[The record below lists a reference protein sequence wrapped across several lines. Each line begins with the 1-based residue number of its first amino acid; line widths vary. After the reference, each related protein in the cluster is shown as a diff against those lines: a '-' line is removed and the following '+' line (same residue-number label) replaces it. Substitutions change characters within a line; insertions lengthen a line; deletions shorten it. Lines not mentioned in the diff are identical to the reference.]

1 VKAVS
6 SAPLDARPVLWVRA
20 RSTRN
25 VLDEHLRHVAGS
37 FSAAGWSMVTDGPPD
52 VPPGAAVAVMDDP
65 WVEPLPRLA
74 LALARARVPGSPL
87 WKVPRVYG
95 LSGRQGWRPAVP
107 PSTMAEYERRT
118 VRRGPARTVF
128 LGDGAWTGFAVAAA
142 GEGAALLRNG
152 WPPRQAALVTNAF
165 LYRYADPS
173 AHDRR
178 ELTPF
183 VPAGARTV
191 VDVGCGTGL
200 LGSLLRHDGRR
211 VVGIEPEWELARA
224 ARRNL
229 DLVMPAR
236 AEEGLSAIRGPVDCI
251 VFADVLEHTIAPQQ
265 LLRAGARLIGP
276 AGRIVV
282 SFPNA
287 AWAPVLRGLAS
298 GRWDPTL
305 AGVQARDHLF
315 YTTPR
320 SFAAVAAECG
330 LAVETLVPLGT
341 AVSWRVRV
349 WGLLAALTAGGK
361 PSDTAASQWVAVLR
375 TR

>member
-1 VKAVS
+1 VKPAS
-6 SAPLDARPVLWVRA
+6 SAPLDARPLLWLRA
-20 RSTRN
+20 RSTRS
-25 VLDEHLRHVAGS
+25 VLDEHLRHVAAS
-37 FSAAGWSMVTDGPPD
+37 FSAAGWSVVTGTPPD
-52 VPPGAAVAVMDDP
+52 VAPGAAVAVMDDP

-74 LALARARVPGSPL
+74 SALARVRVPGSPL
-87 WKVPRVYG
+87 WRVPRVYG
-95 LSGRQGWRPAVP
+95 LSGRQGWHPAVP

-128 LGDGAWTGFAVAAA
+128 LGNGAWIGFAVAAA
-142 GEGAALLRNG
+142 GEAAPLLRDG
-152 WPPRQAALVTNAF
+152 WPPREAALVTNAF

-183 VPAGARTV
+183 VPASAKTV
-191 VDVGCGTGL
+191 IDVGCGTGL

-224 ARRNL
+224 ASRNL
-229 DLVMPAR
+229 DVVVPAR
-236 AEEGLSAIRGPVDCI
+236 AEEGLSAIRAPVDCI
-251 VFADVLEHTIAPQQ
+251 VFADVLEHTVAPQQ

-276 AGRIVV
+276 SGRIVV

-320 SFAAVAAECG
+320 SFATVAAECG
-330 LAVETLVPLGT
+330 LAVETLAPLDT
-341 AVSWRVRV
+341 TMSWWVRA
-349 WGLLAALTAGGK
+349 WGWLAALTAGGK
-361 PSDTAASQWVAVLR
+361 PSETAASQWVAVLR
-375 TR
+375 PR

>member
-1 VKAVS
+1 
-6 SAPLDARPVLWVRA
+6 
-20 RSTRN
+20 
-25 VLDEHLRHVAGS
+25 
-37 FSAAGWSMVTDGPPD
+37 
-52 VPPGAAVAVMDDP
+52 
-65 WVEPLPRLA
+65 
-74 LALARARVPGSPL
+74 
-87 WKVPRVYG
+87 
-95 LSGRQGWRPAVP
+95 
-107 PSTMAEYERRT
+107 MAEYERRT
-118 VRRGPARTVF
+118 VRRGPARTAF

-142 GEGAALLRNG
+142 GEAAALLRDA
-152 WPPRQAALVTNAF
+152 WPRREAALVTNAF

-183 VPAGARTV
+183 VPATARTV

-200 LGSLLRHDGRR
+200 LGSLLRHKGRA
-211 VVGIEPEWELARA
+211 VVGIEPEWELALA
-224 ARRNL
+224 ASRNL

-236 AEEGLSAIRGPVDCI
+236 AEEGLSAVRGPVDCI
-251 VFADVLEHTIAPQQ
+251 VFADVLEHTVAAQQ

-276 AGRIVV
+276 GGRIVV

-287 AWAPVLRGLAS
+287 AWAPVLRGLAA

-320 SFAAVAAECG
+320 SFAAIAAECG

-361 PSDTAASQWVAVLR
+361 PADTAAAQWVAVLR
-375 TR
+375 PR

>member
-1 VKAVS
+1 MKPAS
-6 SAPLDARPVLWVRA
+6 SAPQDARPVLWVRA
-20 RSTRN
+20 PSTRS
-25 VLDEHLRHVAGS
+25 VLAEHLHHVAGS
-37 FSAAGWSMVTDGPPD
+37 FSAAGWSVVTDGPPD
-52 VPPGAAVAVMDDP
+52 VPLGVAVAVLDDV

-74 LALARARVPGSPL
+74 SALGLARVPSSPV
-87 WKVPRVYG
+87 WRVPRVYG
-95 LSGRQGWRPAVP
+95 LSGRQGWQPAVP

-118 VRRGPARTVF
+118 VRRGPPRTVF

-142 GEGAALLRNG
+142 GEAAPLLRDG
-152 WPPRQAALVTNAF
+152 WPPREAALVANAF

-173 AHDRR
+173 AHVRR

-183 VPAGARTV
+183 VPASAKTV
-191 VDVGCGTGL
+191 IDVGCGTGL
-200 LGSLLRHDGRR
+200 LGSLLRHHGRR

-224 ARRNL
+224 ASRNL
-229 DLVMPAR
+229 DMVIPAT
-236 AEEGLSAIRGPVDCI
+236 AEEGLSAIRAPVDCI
-251 VFADVLEHTIAPQQ
+251 VFADVLEHTVAPQQ

-320 SFAAVAAECG
+320 SFAAIAAECG
-330 LAVETLVPLGT
+330 LAVETLAPLGA
-341 AVSWRVRV
+341 AVSWRVRA
-349 WGLLAALTAGGK
+349 WGWLAALTAGGN
-361 PSDTAASQWVAVLR
+361 PSDTAAPQWVAVLR
-375 TR
+375 PR